1 MKGNLLKFLF
11 FVTLFISPFT
21 GKCAVGKLVAGD
33 TVVGKGQDWNALLD
47 APLASVEVRARLEPA
62 RREAARN
69 SASWSVLFKDADGM
83 PVVRLSLTSPEEGMM
98 DDMLP
103 GNPAVGVTSYDI
115 DGNILRDECLRFSLG
130 VGNLTGD
137 AYVTLSLSIDGRG
150 RAEVMAGD
158 ERLATLCDFHPNRD
172 IRSVSVGGGDCSV
185 EIWSVNIRQ
194 RGENAGRTGM
204 QSDASSD
211 LSERLLMSSSDQRV
225 GIYEYLDSDIDT
237 ELCRPGGRYRLGVLP
252 DGAGG
257 YEIVYL
263 GGAETNGG
271 AWRSGMVKGRLTPT
285 VFRDHFNLEWI
296 DAEMSDDMEELW
308 CLFDGVVMELHF
320 PKERGVM
327 RFSRSLSGR

>member
-1 MKGNLLKFLF
+1 MLF
-11 FVTLFISPFT
+11 FPSFA
-21 GKCAVGKLVAGD
+21 GDGAVGKLVAGGM
-33 TVVGKGQDWNALLD
+33 VVEEGGEWNTLLD
-47 APLASVEVRARLEPA
+47 APLASLEVRARLSPQ
-62 RREAARN
+62 RKRSGGDRV
-69 SASWSVLFKDADGM
+69 SWNVTFKDAVDK
-83 PVVRLSLTSPEEGMM
+83 PVARLSLVSPAEGLME
-98 DDMLP
+98 DILP
-103 GNPAVGVTSYDI
+103 ANPTVGVTLYD
-115 DGNILRDECLRFSLG
+115 DNGNISLDEQLQLLQETPLS
-130 VGNLTGD
+130 VE
-137 AYVTLSLSIDGRG
+137 AYISLSLSIDGRG

-194 RGENAGRTGM
+194 RGENVGRTGM

-237 ELCRPGGRYRLGVLP
+237 GMCRLGGRYRLGVLP

-296 DAEMSDDMEELW
+296 DAEMSDDMEDLW

-320 PKERGVM
+320 PQERGVI
-327 RFSRSLSGR
+327 RFSRSLPGR